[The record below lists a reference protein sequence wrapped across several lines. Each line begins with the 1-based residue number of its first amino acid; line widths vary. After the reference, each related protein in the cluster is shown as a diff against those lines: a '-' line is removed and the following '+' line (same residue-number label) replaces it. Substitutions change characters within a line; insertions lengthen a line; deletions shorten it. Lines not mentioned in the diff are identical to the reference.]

1 VTAGVIEV
9 GLGGRLDATN
19 VLSPLVSVITPIDH
33 DHTSILGNKLA
44 EIAQEKAGI
53 IKEGVPVVMAPQ
65 PMEARASILRTAAD
79 KRARVIEVGSD
90 VLYESV
96 DSNIHGQQFN
106 VWEKVNPGKIRFAI
120 KLLGKHQVENATTAL
135 ATLRVANGRGL
146 QISDEAIA
154 RGFAVARWPG
164 RFEIVRNDPPVVLDA
179 AHSPAAA
186 KALRAALDEYF
197 PGRPVIIV
205 LGVSADKDLAG
216 VIGPLRDRVVSAIAT
231 QSSHPRAMPAAEL
244 RAKLARIGTE
254 SEAVADAK
262 VAIEGAI
269 DMVRTDEV
277 VLVCGSVFL
286 VELAHEIFNKH
297 LS

>member
-1 VTAGVIEV
+1 
-9 GLGGRLDATN
+9 
-19 VLSPLVSVITPIDH
+19 
-33 DHTSILGNKLA
+33 
-44 EIAQEKAGI
+44 
-53 IKEGVPVVMAPQ
+53 
-65 PMEARASILRTAAD
+65 MEARASILRTAAD

-154 RGFAVARWPG
+154 RGFAVACWPG